1 MDINLNVNVKI
12 EETPALIKCLST
24 FCGAIQSTV
33 EVLAL
38 AANRYYVAPD
48 SIEFAHSD
56 SVTTEAVAPAAKKS
70 RTGAKKEN
78 ATPAAAPVSEVPQ
91 VSQPESPK
99 ITETVDYVDAML
111 APEREPEA
119 VKELSLEDVKAVC
132 MDFAKANPDKKA
144 NLAECF
150 KKVGATKLSDTDPAK
165 YAELVKLVKAL

>member
-12 EETPALIKCLST
+12 EETPALINCLSI
-24 FCGAIQSTV
+24 FCDAVQSTV
-33 EVLAL
+33 ATS
-38 AANRYYVAPD
+38 AITAP
-48 SIEFAHSD
+48 SITDLSN
-56 SVTTEAVAPAAKKS
+56 TEAVAPAAKKS

-78 ATPAAAPVSEVPQ
+78 AIPAAAPVSEVPQ

-99 ITETVDYVDAML
+99 IIETVDDVDAML
-111 APEREPEA
+111 GTDPEPEA

-132 MDFAKANPDKKA
+132 MDFAKAHPDKKA

-150 KKVGATKLSDTDPAK
+150 KKVGATKLSDTDSAK